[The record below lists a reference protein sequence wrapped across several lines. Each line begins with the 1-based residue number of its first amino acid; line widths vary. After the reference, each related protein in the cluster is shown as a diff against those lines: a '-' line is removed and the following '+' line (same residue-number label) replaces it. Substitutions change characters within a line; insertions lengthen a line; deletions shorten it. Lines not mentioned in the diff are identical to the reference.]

1 MAEKT
6 ADSWMAGALWLSLAA
21 LTAKV
26 LSALYKVPY
35 QNLTGDAGF
44 YVYQQVYPLYGVALV
59 LGTAGFPLVLAGMT
73 GDMTDQRRERL
84 RFLFSVLSG
93 VYIVMALAVFSLAS
107 VLASVMGDP
116 ALAGPLRW
124 MALPFLLIPVLAFY
138 RGVFQGQGETGPSAL
153 SQVLEQLARVV
164 VILAVAAWVTRVGGS
179 AYEAGISA
187 GAGAFTG
194 GLAGVVILV
203 VMMNKREPALI
214 RGVYTFRGPLLPSR
228 WRSDLRNLLVPGLL
242 VSLSALALIA
252 FQLTDALTVYRGLL
266 ASGLAADEAAM
277 TKGIYDRSWP
287 LIQFGAV
294 ITTVFS
300 YAALPVVV
308 RAVREGKHAEVK
320 REIARA
326 VQICLVFGSAA
337 AVGLA
342 VIMPE
347 VNAMLFTDEAG
358 TTALRIAGLGVL
370 PGSLFMTAAV
380 LWHAVGKAG
389 KPAVWLLA
397 GVGVKGLGNAVLVP
411 LYGITGAAVASLAG
425 FTLMA
430 VAVLVQLIRSSR
442 LPAIPRVFTGKLL
455 IALGLMGVAARIA
468 GAAAGLL
475 PVDGVRL
482 TATLEALTGAGA
494 GAVVFLFV
502 IRALRLFDADT
513 WHGLPLIGSRLP
525 YPHD

>member
-1 MAEKT
+1 
-6 ADSWMAGALWLSLAA
+6 MAGALWLSLAA

-44 YVYQQVYPLYGVALV
+44 YVYQQVYPLYGIALV

-84 RFLFSVLSG
+84 RFLYGVLSG
-93 VYIVMALAVFSLAS
+93 VYVVMAIAVFSLAPT
-107 VLASVMGDP
+107 LAFIMGDP
-116 ALAGPLRW
+116 ALTGPLRW

-153 SQVLEQLARVV
+153 SQVLEQLARVA
-164 VILAVAAWVTRVGGS
+164 VILTIAAWVTWVGGTP
-179 AYEAGISA
+179 YEAGISA
-187 GAGAFTG
+187 GAGAFSG
-194 GLAGVVILV
+194 GLAGVIMLV
-203 VMMNKREPALI
+203 VIMNKREPALI
-214 RGVYTFRGPLLPSR
+214 RDVYTLRGPLLPPQ
-228 WRSDLRNLLVPGLL
+228 WQEDLRRLLVPGLL

-252 FQLTDALTVYRGLL
+252 FQLADALTVYRGLL
-266 ASGLAADEAAM
+266 ISGLSAEEAAL

-308 RAVREGKHAEVK
+308 RAVREEKQAEVK
-320 REIARA
+320 REITRA

-358 TTALRIAGLGVL
+358 TTALRVAGLGVL

-397 GVGVKGLGNAVLVP
+397 GLGIKGLGNAVLVP
-411 LYGITGAAVASLAG
+411 LYGIGGAAAASLAG

-430 VAVLVQLIRSSR
+430 VAVLLQLIRSSW
-442 LPAIPRVFTGKLL
+442 LSAIPWAFTGKLL
-455 IALGLMGVAARIA
+455 MALGLMGVAARMT
-468 GAAAGLL
+468 GVAADLL
-475 PVDGVRL
+475 TGDGTRL
-482 TATLEALTGAGA
+482 AATLGALMGAGA